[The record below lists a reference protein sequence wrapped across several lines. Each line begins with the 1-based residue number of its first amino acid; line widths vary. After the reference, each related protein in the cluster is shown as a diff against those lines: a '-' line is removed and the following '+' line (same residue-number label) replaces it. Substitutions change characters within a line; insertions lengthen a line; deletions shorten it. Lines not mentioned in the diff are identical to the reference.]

1 MVHKDHTNPVFDV
14 WIDDIKH
21 TGLVFAYKYENG
33 GIKKLFLKLQN
44 PKNGAIYSNAKII
57 IIDKYKFGISGLAR
71 LREETPGNSEIIY
84 LEFYVSSF
92 KTILYN
98 KKNKTMKNHNFRPA
112 DGCWNC
118 LHLLK
123 YNDNGYPKTHC
134 KWMIPSRALP
144 GVPEVISTRNAICD
158 RYVRIRKEKK

>member
-1 MVHKDHTNPVFDV
+1 
-14 WIDDIKH
+14 
-21 TGLVFAYKYENG
+21 
-33 GIKKLFLKLQN
+33 
-44 PKNGAIYSNAKII
+44 
-57 IIDKYKFGISGLAR
+57 
-71 LREETPGNSEIIY
+71 
-84 LEFYVSSF
+84 
-92 KTILYN
+92 
-98 KKNKTMKNHNFRPA
+98 MKNYNFRPA

-134 KWMIPSRALP
+134 EWMIPSRALP